1 MIRVLLVEDSA
12 TMRHHLRESLAADP
26 ELEVVGEATDGAAA
40 VDLVGRLRPDVVTM
54 DMMLPTMSGLV
65 ATEHIMAEH
74 PTPILV
80 VSSAD
85 RQELFSTYNALAA
98 GAVDVLEKPR
108 GDASDA
114 DWGRRLCSAVRLVS
128 RIRVITHPRARLDGR
143 SATAAAPPD
152 KPVDD
157 STPAQVVA
165 VGASTGGPGALTELL
180 RALPTG
186 FGPPVLCVQHIAAS
200 EPFAV
205 AFSDW
210 LAGQTGRDVSY
221 ARDGTFVRSLGGR
234 VVLAPPDRHL
244 AIRDGVLRLSDAP
257 PRHSCRPSVD
267 VLFESVAAEYGAG
280 GTGVLLTGMGRDG
293 ADGLLRMRARGA
305 VTFAQDEASC
315 IVYGMPR
322 EAALLG
328 AAAYILP
335 PARIAA
341 RVAELQFG
349 GGHAYEG
356 RAFEGRAFGGRAF
369 GGRASGGR
377 ASGGRR

>member
-12 TMRHHLRESLAADP
+12 TMRNHLRESLAADP
-26 ELEVVGEATDGAAA
+26 ELRVVGEAADGGQA
-40 VDLVGRLRPDVVTM
+40 VELVRRLRPDVVTM
-54 DMMLPTMSGLV
+54 DMMLPTMSGMV

-85 RQELFSTYNALAA
+85 RQELFTTYNALAA

-114 DWGRRLCSAVRLVS
+114 DWGWRLCQAVRLVS

-143 SATAAAPPD
+143 GRPAVEPPVVTAAGNNLRVIAL
-152 KPVDD
+152 
-157 STPAQVVA
+157 
-165 VGASTGGPGALTELL
+165 GASTGGPGALTDLL
-180 RALPTG
+180 RALPAV
-186 FGPPVLCVQHIAAS
+186 FHPPVLCVQHIAAS

-221 ARDGTFVRSLGGR
+221 AREGTSIGALGGR
-234 VVLAPPDRHL
+234 VILAPPDRHL
-244 AIRDGVLRLSDAP
+244 LVKDGVLRLSDDP

-267 VLFESVAAEYGAG
+267 VLFESVAAEFGPAAAG
-280 GTGVLLTGMGRDG
+280 CLLTGMGRDG
-293 ADGLLRMRARGA
+293 AEGLLRMRSRGA

-315 IVYGMPR
+315 VVYGMPR

-328 AAAYILP
+328 AATYVLP

-341 RVAELQFG
+341 RLVELQPAG
-349 GGHAYEG
+349 SP
-356 RAFEGRAFGGRAF
+356 R
-369 GGRASGGR
+369 
-377 ASGGRR
+377 

>member
-26 ELEVVGEATDGAAA
+26 ELQVVGEATDGGQA
-40 VDLVGRLRPDVVTM
+40 VELVARLRPDVITM
-54 DMMLPTMSGLV
+54 DMMLPTMTGLV

-85 RQELFSTYNALAA
+85 RRELFSTYNALAA

-108 GDASDA
+108 GDGTDA
-114 DWGRRLCSAVRLVS
+114 DWGRRLCAAVRLVS

-143 SATAAAPPD
+143 GRVSPEPVAPA
-152 KPVDD
+152 
-157 STPAQVVA
+157 PAPSLTDALRVVA
-165 VGASTGGPGALTELL
+165 LGASTGGPGALTELL
-180 RALPTG
+180 RALPVG
-186 FGPPVLCVQHIAAS
+186 FLPPVLCVQHIAAS

-221 ARDGTFVRSLGGR
+221 ARDRTPVAALSGR

-244 AIRDGVLRLSDAP
+244 LVRDGMVRVSDGP

-267 VLFESVAAEYGAG
+267 VLFESVAAEYGASAAG
-280 GTGVLLTGMGRDG
+280 CLLTGMGRDG
-293 ADGLLRMRARGA
+293 AGGLLTMRSRGA

-315 IVYGMPR
+315 VVYGMPR
-322 EAALLG
+322 EAALIG

-335 PARIAA
+335 PARMAA
-341 RVAELQFG
+341 RLVELQPTG
-349 GGHAYEG
+349 
-356 RAFEGRAFGGRAF
+356 
-369 GGRASGGR
+369 S
-377 ASGGRR
+377 RR

>member
-12 TMRHHLRESLAADP
+12 TMRGHLRESLAADP
-26 ELEVVGEATDGAAA
+26 ELHVVGEATDGGQA
-40 VDLVGRLRPDVVTM
+40 VEMVGRLRPDVVTM

-108 GDASDA
+108 GDDSDA
-114 DWGRRLCSAVRLVS
+114 DWGRRLRSAVRLVS
-128 RIRVITHPRARLDGR
+128 RIRVITHPRARLDRRRPAGM
-143 SATAAAPPD
+143 APPPPAPAAPLP
-152 KPVDD
+152 
-157 STPAQVVA
+157 TAGTLRLVA
-165 VGASTGGPGALTELL
+165 VGASTGGPRALTDLL
-180 RALPTG
+180 CSLPAG
-186 FGPPVLCVQHIAAS
+186 FRPPVLCVQHIAAS
-200 EPFAV
+200 EPFAE

-210 LAGQTGRDVSY
+210 LAGQTGRDISY
-221 ARDGTFVRSLGGR
+221 ARDWTPVEALAGR

-244 AIRDGVLRLSDAP
+244 LVRDGVLRLSDEP
-257 PRHSCRPSVD
+257 PRYSCRPSVD
-267 VLFESVAAEYGAG
+267 VLFESVATELGAFAAG
-280 GTGVLLTGMGRDG
+280 CLLTGMGRDG
-293 ADGLLRMRARGA
+293 ADGLLKMRTHGG

-315 IVYGMPR
+315 VVYGMPR

-328 AAAYILP
+328 AAAYVLP

-341 RVAELQFG
+341 RLAELHPAG
-349 GGHAYEG
+349 
-356 RAFEGRAFGGRAF
+356 
-369 GGRASGGR
+369 S
-377 ASGGRR
+377 RR

>member
-1 MIRVLLVEDSA
+1 MIRVLVVEDSA

-26 ELEVVGEATDGAAA
+26 ELHVVGEAVDGRQA
-40 VDLVGRLRPDVVTM
+40 VELCGRLRPDVVTM

-65 ATEHIMAEH
+65 ATEHIMAEF

-108 GDASDA
+108 GDASDV
-114 DWGRRLCSAVRLVS
+114 DWERRLCSAVRLVS

-143 SATAAAPPD
+143 DRPHAKPAAAAQ
-152 KPVDD
+152 PVVEGDG
-157 STPAQVVA
+157 ALQVVA
-165 VGASTGGPGALTELL
+165 LGASTGGPGALTELL
-180 RALPTG
+180 RALPAG
-186 FGPPVLCVQHIAAS
+186 FRTPVLCVQHIAAS

-210 LAGQTGRDVSY
+210 LGDQTGHDVSY
-221 ARDGTFVRSLGGR
+221 AVAGTSVAALAGR

-244 AIRDGVLRLSDAP
+244 LVRDGLLQLSDGP
-257 PRHSCRPSVD
+257 PRHSCRPAVD
-267 VLFESVAAEYGAG
+267 VLFESVAVGYGAAAAG
-280 GTGVLLTGMGRDG
+280 GLLTGMGRDG
-293 ADGLLRMRARGA
+293 AEGLLRMRARGA
-305 VTFAQDEASC
+305 ATFAQDEASC

-322 EAALLG
+322 EAALIG
-328 AAAYILP
+328 AAAHILP

-341 RVAELQFG
+341 KIGELVPT
-349 GGHAYEG
+349 
-356 RAFEGRAFGGRAF
+356 
-369 GGRASGGR
+369 SGVPR
-377 ASGGRR
+377 

>member
-1 MIRVLLVEDSA
+1 MIRVLVVEDSA
-12 TMRHHLRESLAADP
+12 TMRHHLRESLKGDP
-26 ELEVVGEATDGAAA
+26 ELRVVGEALDGGQA
-40 VDLVGRLRPDVVTM
+40 VELCDRLRPDVVTM

-65 ATEHIMAEH
+65 ATEHIMAEF

-114 DWGRRLCSAVRLVS
+114 GWERRLCSAVRLVS

-143 SATAAAPPD
+143 DRPGTATLPVHSRPAAAQ
-152 KPVDD
+152 PVVAGDG
-157 STPAQVVA
+157 ALQVVA
-165 VGASTGGPGALTELL
+165 LGASTGGPGALTELL
-180 RALPTG
+180 CALPPG
-186 FGPPVLCVQHIAAS
+186 FRTPILCVQHIAAS

-210 LAGQTGRDVSY
+210 LGDQTGHNVSY
-221 ARDGTFVRSLGGR
+221 AADGTPVSILGNR

-244 AIRDGVLRLSDAP
+244 LVRDGVLRLSDGP
-257 PRHSCRPSVD
+257 PRHSCRPAVD
-267 VLFESVAAEYGAG
+267 LLFESVATEYSGAAAG
-280 GTGVLLTGMGRDG
+280 ALLTGMGRDG
-293 ADGLLRMRARGA
+293 AEGLLQMRARGA

-315 IVYGMPR
+315 VVYGMPQA
-322 EAALLG
+322 AALLG
-328 AAAYILP
+328 AAGHILP

-341 RVAELQFG
+341 RLGELVPTTG
-349 GGHAYEG
+349 V
-356 RAFEGRAFGGRAF
+356 
-369 GGRASGGR
+369 
-377 ASGGRR
+377 RR

>member
-12 TMRHHLRESLAADP
+12 TMRHHLRESLADDP
-26 ELEVVGEATDGAAA
+26 ELQVVGEAADGGEA
-40 VDLVGRLRPDVVTM
+40 VELVGRLRPDVVTM

-85 RQELFSTYNALAA
+85 RRELFSTYNALAA

-108 GDASDA
+108 GDDTDA
-114 DWGRRLCSAVRLVS
+114 GWGRRLCAAVRLVS
-128 RIRVITHPRARLDGR
+128 RIRVITHPRARLNGR
-143 SATAAAPPD
+143 GRPGVAEPAAVALPL
-152 KPVDD
+152 VD
-157 STPAQVVA
+157 TLRAVA
-165 VGASTGGPGALTELL
+165 LGASTGGPGALTELL
-180 RALPTG
+180 RALPSG
-186 FGPPVLCVQHIAAS
+186 FSPPVLCVQHIAAS

-221 ARDGTFVRSLGGR
+221 ARDRTPVAALTGR
-234 VVLAPPDRHL
+234 VVLAPPDRHML
-244 AIRDGVLRLSDAP
+244 VREGLLRISDAP

-267 VLFESVAAEYGAG
+267 VLFESVAAEFGTTAAG
-280 GTGVLLTGMGRDG
+280 CLLTGMGRDG
-293 ADGLLRMRARGA
+293 ADGLLAMRARGA

-315 IVYGMPR
+315 VVYGMPR

-328 AAAYILP
+328 AAVYVLP

-341 RVAELQFG
+341 RLVDLQLAG
-349 GGHAYEG
+349 
-356 RAFEGRAFGGRAF
+356 
-369 GGRASGGR
+369 S
-377 ASGGRR
+377 RR

>member
-12 TMRHHLRESLAADP
+12 TMRGHLRESLAADP
-26 ELEVVGEATDGAAA
+26 DLHIVGEATDGAQA
-40 VDLVGRLRPDVVTM
+40 VELVGRLRPDVVTM
-54 DMMLPTMSGLV
+54 DMMLPTMSGLA

-114 DWGRRLCSAVRLVS
+114 DWGRRLRSAVRLVS

-143 SATAAAPPD
+143 RPEPPPLASVPPD
-152 KPVDD
+152 
-157 STPAQVVA
+157 TLRLVA
-165 VGASTGGPGALTELL
+165 VGASTGGPRALTDLL
-180 RALPTG
+180 RSLPAG
-186 FGPPVLCVQHIAAS
+186 FRPPVLVVQHIAAS

-210 LAGQTGRDVSY
+210 LAGQTGRDVTY
-221 ARDGTFVRSLGGR
+221 ARDWTPVETLPGK

-244 AIRDGVLRLSDAP
+244 MVRDGILRLSDAP

-267 VLFESVAAEYGAG
+267 VLFESVADECGEKAAG
-280 GTGVLLTGMGRDG
+280 CLLTGMGRDG
-293 ADGLLRMRARGA
+293 AEGLLRMRSHGA

-315 IVYGMPR
+315 VVYGMPR

-328 AAAYILP
+328 AAAYVLP

-341 RVAELQFG
+341 RLGELHPAG
-349 GGHAYEG
+349 
-356 RAFEGRAFGGRAF
+356 
-369 GGRASGGR
+369 S
-377 ASGGRR
+377 RR

>member
-1 MIRVLLVEDSA
+1 MIRVLLVDDSA
-12 TMRHHLRESLAADP
+12 TMRNHLRESLAADR
-26 ELEVVGEATDGAAA
+26 ELRVVGEAVDGGQA
-40 VDLVGRLRPDVVTM
+40 VEMVGRLRPDVVTM

-108 GDASDA
+108 GDVSDA
-114 DWGRRLCSAVRLVS
+114 DWGRRLRSAVRLVS

-143 SATAAAPPD
+143 YRPATPEPGGAPVSD
-152 KPVDD
+152 
-157 STPAQVVA
+157 ALRLVVL
-165 VGASTGGPGALTELL
+165 GASTGGPGALTDLL
-180 RALPTG
+180 CGLPPL
-186 FGPPVLCVQHIAAS
+186 FRPPVLCVQHIAAS

-221 ARDGTFVRSLGGR
+221 ARDGTPVAVLNGR
-234 VVLAPPDRHL
+234 VILAPPDRHL
-244 AIRDGVLRLSDAP
+244 LIRDGVLRLSDDP

-267 VLFESVAAEYGAG
+267 VLFASAAAEYGAAVAG
-280 GTGVLLTGMGRDG
+280 CLLTGMGRDG
-293 ADGLLRMRARGA
+293 AEGLLRMRGRGA

-315 IVYGMPR
+315 VVYGMPR

-328 AAAYILP
+328 AAAHVLP
-335 PARIAA
+335 PAEIAA
-341 RVAELQFG
+341 RLVALQPAG
-349 GGHAYEG
+349 
-356 RAFEGRAFGGRAF
+356 
-369 GGRASGGR
+369 S
-377 ASGGRR
+377 RR

>member
-26 ELEVVGEATDGAAA
+26 ELAVVGEALDGPQA
-40 VDLVGRLRPDVVTM
+40 VEMCGRLRPDVVTM

-65 ATEHIMAEH
+65 ATEHIMADF

-108 GDASDA
+108 GDATDA
-114 DWGRRLCSAVRLVS
+114 GWGQRLCAAVRMVS

-143 SATAAAPPD
+143 GTIPAAHPPVEL
-152 KPVDD
+152 PPSEGV
-157 STPAQVVA
+157 SVVA
-165 VGASTGGPGALTELL
+165 VGASTGGPGAVTELL
-180 RALPTG
+180 RALPPHFRT
-186 FGPPVLCVQHIAAS
+186 PVLCVQHIAAS

-210 LAGQTGRDVSY
+210 LAGQTGRSVSY
-221 ARDGTFVRSLGGR
+221 AVEGTPVPAMAGR

-244 AIRDGVLRLSDAP
+244 YVRDGTLRLSDGP
-257 PRHSCRPSVD
+257 PRHSCRPAVD
-267 VLFESVAAEYGAG
+267 VLFESVAAEYGRAAAG
-280 GTGVLLTGMGRDG
+280 CLLTGMGRDG
-293 ADGLLRMRARGA
+293 AAGLLRMRSRGA
-305 VTFAQDEASC
+305 ITFGQDEASC
-315 IVYGMPR
+315 VVYGMPR

-328 AAAYILP
+328 AVTYALP

-341 RVAELQFG
+341 RLAELG
-349 GGHAYEG
+349 TTAGA
-356 RAFEGRAFGGRAF
+356 
-369 GGRASGGR
+369 
-377 ASGGRR
+377 RR

>member
-1 MIRVLLVEDSA
+1 
-12 TMRHHLRESLAADP
+12 
-26 ELEVVGEATDGAAA
+26 
-40 VDLVGRLRPDVVTM
+40 
-54 DMMLPTMSGLV
+54 
-65 ATEHIMAEH
+65 
-74 PTPILV
+74 
-80 VSSAD
+80 
-85 RQELFSTYNALAA
+85 
-98 GAVDVLEKPR
+98 VLEKPR

-143 SATAAAPPD
+143 DKPAPPPPPPAPA
-152 KPVDD
+152 PVDD
-157 STPAQVVA
+157 VTPAQVVA

-210 LAGQTGRDVSY
+210 LAGQTGRDVAY
-221 ARDGTFVRSLGGR
+221 ARDGTFVRSLGGK
-234 VVLAPPDRHL
+234 VLLAPPDRHL
-244 AIRDGVLRLSDAP
+244 AVRDGLLRLSDAP

-293 ADGLLRMRARGA
+293 ANGLLRMRARGA

-315 IVYGMPR
+315 VVYGMPR
-322 EAALLG
+322 EAALIG

-341 RVAELQFG
+341 RVAELQFA
-349 GGHAYEG
+349 GGH
-356 RAFEGRAFGGRAF
+356 
-369 GGRASGGR
+369 